1 VRENGRNSNTKTR
14 RRFKVYFARGAA
26 ATTPFAP
33 EEYKDSR
40 IHDGDSLLHSGTIDK
55 LSGRYTMQQ
64 SELKQLY
71 VDELKDI
78 YSAETQLVKA
88 LPKMAKA
95 AVSAELRNG
104 FERHLEQT
112 REHVSRLEQIFD
124 GLDETPTGKHCR
136 GMEGLIK
143 EGSEAAEDDY
153 ERDAKDAALI
163 GAAQRVEHYEIA
175 AYGTV
180 RAMAE
185 KLGEDKAVNILI
197 QTLQEEKD
205 TDVKLSTLAD
215 KMTIEDDGA
224 VEPGTKPQARKA
236 KGKAA
241 RA

>member
-1 VRENGRNSNTKTR
+1 
-14 RRFKVYFARGAA
+14 
-26 ATTPFAP
+26 
-33 EEYKDSR
+33 
-40 IHDGDSLLHSGTIDK
+40 
-55 LSGRYTMQQ
+55 MQQ
-64 SELKQLY
+64 SELKELY

-104 FERHLEQT
+104 FEQHLQQT
-112 REHVSRLEQIFD
+112 KEHVSRLEQIFD
-124 GLDETPTGKHCR
+124 DLDETPTGKHCK

-143 EGSEAAEDDY
+143 EGGEAAEEDY
-153 ERDAKDAALI
+153 EGDAKDAALI

-185 KLGEDKAVNILI
+185 RLGEDAAVKLMS

-205 TDVKLSTLAD
+205 TDVKLSDLAD
-215 KMTIEDDGA
+215 KMTIEEGGDDEAEEIPKTRSSKGRA
-224 VEPGTKPQARKA
+224 AKA
-236 KGKAA
+236 
-241 RA
+241 

>member
-1 VRENGRNSNTKTR
+1 
-14 RRFKVYFARGAA
+14 
-26 ATTPFAP
+26 
-33 EEYKDSR
+33 
-40 IHDGDSLLHSGTIDK
+40 
-55 LSGRYTMQQ
+55 MQQ

-197 QTLQEEKD
+197 QTLREEKD

-224 VEPGTKPQARKA
+224 VEPDTKPQTRKA

-241 RA
+241 RG

>member
-1 VRENGRNSNTKTR
+1 V
-14 RRFKVYFARGAA
+14 
-26 ATTPFAP
+26 
-33 EEYKDSR
+33 
-40 IHDGDSLLHSGTIDK
+40 
-55 LSGRYTMQQ
+55 QQ
-64 SELKQLY
+64 SELKELY

-104 FERHLEQT
+104 FEQHLEQT
-112 REHVSRLEQIFD
+112 KGHVGRLEQIFD
-124 GLDETPTGKHCR
+124 DLDETPTGKHCK
-136 GMEGLIK
+136 GMEGLIR
-143 EGSEAAEDDY
+143 EGGEAAEEDY
-153 ERDAKDAALI
+153 QGDAKDAALI

-185 KLGEDKAVNILI
+185 KLGETEAAKLLS

-205 TDVKLSTLAD
+205 TDVKLSKVAD
-215 KMTIEDDGA
+215 KMTIEKENESREEA
-224 VEPGTKPQARKA
+224 TTRVRPP

-241 RA
+241 KA

>member
-1 VRENGRNSNTKTR
+1 
-14 RRFKVYFARGAA
+14 
-26 ATTPFAP
+26 
-33 EEYKDSR
+33 
-40 IHDGDSLLHSGTIDK
+40 
-55 LSGRYTMQQ
+55 MQQ
-64 SELKQLY
+64 AELKDLY
-71 VDELKDI
+71 IDELKDI

-95 AVSAELRNG
+95 AASDELRSG
-104 FERHLEQT
+104 FEEHLEQT
-112 REHVSRLEQIFD
+112 KGHVARLEQIFQA
-124 GLDETPTGKHCR
+124 LEEKPTGKKCM

-143 EGSEAAEDDY
+143 EGGEAAEEDY
-153 ERDAKDAALI
+153 ENDAKDAALI

-185 KLGEDKAVNILI
+185 QLGENEAVDLLS

-205 TDVKLSTLAD
+205 TDVKLSKVAD
-215 KMTIEDDGA
+215 KMTIEEGSES
-224 VEPGTKPQARKA
+224 EPEGTSGTRKA